1 MDQNEKKYVEAV
13 AKDPSS
19 SKTPQTQSE
28 KIGLALG
35 SRVKHVI
42 AVLSG
47 KGGVGKTFASSYLAV
62 LLNRLGQKVAILDA
76 DITGA
81 SIPTAFGINDV
92 KMYSTGDVIYPAVSL
107 TGIQI
112 SSANLL
118 IDHPDD
124 PVIWRGP
131 MAASL
136 VLQFY
141 SQVAY
146 DADIMIIDCPPGTSD
161 IQLSV
166 LQRLP
171 IDGIVLAMTPQGLV
185 NTIANKAYKMAGML
199 NIPILGAIMNMSYFI
214 CPDCHKEVYPF
225 GEVDMDVIT
234 KANIPLVSRVP
245 FDSKI
250 SDYTDHG
257 EIEKLQVPY
266 LDNMAQGIMDFC
278 HLEDK
283 ENDR

>member
-1 MDQNEKKYVEAV
+1 MEEKNKDVENNLNN
-13 AKDPSS
+13 KDLSH
-19 SKTPQTQSE
+19 
-28 KIGLALG
+28 INLALG
-35 SRVKHVI
+35 SKVKHVI

-47 KGGVGKTFASSYLAV
+47 KGGVGKTFVSSYLAV
-62 LLNRLGQKVAILDA
+62 LLNRLGKKVAIIDA
-76 DITGA
+76 DVTGA

-92 KMYSTGDVIYPAVSL
+92 RMYSNGDVIYPAVSL

-118 IDHPDD
+118 IEHPDD

-146 DADIMIIDCPPGTSD
+146 DADIMIVDCPPGTSD

-166 LQRLP
+166 LQSLP
-171 IDGIVLAMTPQGLV
+171 IDGIVLALTPQGLV
-185 NTIANKAYKMAGML
+185 NTIANKAKKMADML
-199 NIPILGAIMNMSYFI
+199 NIPIIGAVMNMSYYV
-214 CPDCHKEVYPF
+214 CEHCNNEVYPF
-225 GEVDMDVIT
+225 GETDMDVL
-234 KANIPLVSRVP
+234 KEANIPLISRLP

-257 EIEKLQVPY
+257 EIEKLEINY
-266 LDNMAQGIMDFC
+266 LDDMAKGIIKFLDG
-278 HLEDK
+278 LE
-283 ENDR
+283 